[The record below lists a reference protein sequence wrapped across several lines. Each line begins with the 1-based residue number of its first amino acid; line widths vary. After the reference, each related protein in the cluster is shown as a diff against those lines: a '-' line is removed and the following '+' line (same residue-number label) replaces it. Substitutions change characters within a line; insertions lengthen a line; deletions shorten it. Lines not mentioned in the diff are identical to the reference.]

1 MNVNPTLSEIS
12 CRQSVI
18 RKKPTYVYVLLA
30 LLYLSVAVFTFLGTM
45 WGFPML
51 VLSLGTLFFAWYL
64 NGVASVTYEYQLDGY
79 TLRIMRHSGM
89 RSRPVSVEFVV
100 LDLTQVLVIAGQDAS
115 ELSDAQ
121 RRFDAAGKRRV
132 TYNTSAQDP
141 DHPSVLLYA
150 MGAGP
155 DSGKIV
161 RVYLQPYPQLMSCLR
176 RLCPGKVF
184 VDEL

>member
-1 MNVNPTLSEIS
+1 MTSLDSICYRETIQ
-12 CRQSVI
+12 RKIQSHIRVI
-18 RKKPTYVYVLLA
+18 QFM
-30 LLYLSVAVFTFLGTM
+30 LYFSVAVFTFLGTM

-89 RSRPVSVEFVV
+89 RSHPVSVEFVV

-132 TYNTSAQDP
+132 TYNTPA
-141 DHPSVLLYA
+141 
-150 MGAGP
+150 
-155 DSGKIV
+155 
-161 RVYLQPYPQLMSCLR
+161 
-176 RLCPGKVF
+176 
-184 VDEL
+184 